1 LLPPPPVF
9 VVLLPALRPSGPDHN
24 VIPHVKPA
32 QAAFCKSVTKKADF
46 LLLYFLHLTFFSVR
60 FRHLRP
66 LLWDRFRNTGGDK
79 KTQTKKMTDPIL
91 ILIGRFFSL

>member
-1 LLPPPPVF
+1 LKTPHKVRFFSRAANPVRAGHKKSRFSSPVF
-9 VVLLPALRPSGPDHN
+9 SSPY
-24 VIPHVKPA
+24 I
-32 QAAFCKSVTKKADF
+32 
-46 LLLYFLHLTFFSVR
+46 FSVR